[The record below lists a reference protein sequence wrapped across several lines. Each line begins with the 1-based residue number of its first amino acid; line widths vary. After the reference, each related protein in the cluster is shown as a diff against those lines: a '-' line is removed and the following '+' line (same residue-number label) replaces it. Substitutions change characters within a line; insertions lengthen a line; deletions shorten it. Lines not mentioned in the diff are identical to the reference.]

1 MVQTILR
8 RPDVE
13 RLTGLR
19 RSSLYA
25 LMAAGKFPRPI
36 TLSEKSVGWLEPEI
50 AEWQKVPNR
59 RARRCAKQKGAPP
72 QERAMSQIGENAYFW
87 KQSRVL
93 LCRGHRDLL
102 AAMRAIGYPAWA
114 ALSTSGLGTLD
125 LPKETMPGRIWIR

>member
-25 LMAAGKFPRPI
+25 LMAAGKFPKPI

-50 AEWQKVPNR
+50 AEWQNARIAARAPSRKVR
-59 RARRCAKQKGAPP
+59 RRRSAQ
-72 QERAMSQIGENAYFW
+72 
-87 KQSRVL
+87 
-93 LCRGHRDLL
+93 
-102 AAMRAIGYPAWA
+102 
-114 ALSTSGLGTLD
+114 
-125 LPKETMPGRIWIR
+125 

>member
-50 AEWQKVPNR
+50 AEWQKVR
-59 RARRCAKQKGAPP
+59 IAARDGASSRKARRRRSAQ
-72 QERAMSQIGENAYFW
+72 
-87 KQSRVL
+87 
-93 LCRGHRDLL
+93 
-102 AAMRAIGYPAWA
+102 
-114 ALSTSGLGTLD
+114 
-125 LPKETMPGRIWIR
+125 